1 MPPRYPW
8 GEGSFSEEMF
18 QGQRMAYEVRSDTL
32 RDNAS
37 KLSDERRTLS
47 VPITHLSHC
56 THNEQARQIEGN
68 DEYLCFKS
76 YMKTP
81 RKNTHEYNIETR
93 TTKELFGKRS
103 VLPGNLSWWGI
114 STFEWYEGDDPRGI
128 ETKQIVKKL
137 AQIDT
142 DTDENI
148 YVPPYLQS
156 CVLKK
161 RACANSVY
169 GGNSFPYPIRNLI
182 ESYRQSRSENAKIYF
197 KKAGTLRY
205 RHEICYVILVCTE
218 EDLQNEDISSMPG
231 AGEPDIN
238 MGRRMKYFNLSDE
251 SIAPDGKLK
260 KKKITP
266 EFISEYPIRAIY
278 TGPPGQRVKR
288 FYSWDTLNFA
298 FYFPEPQLRVK
309 KDDIIP
315 APTKHD
321 KESCHLGKENCP
333 DKPRYQ

>member
-18 QGQRMAYEVRSDTL
+18 RNQDMAYEVRSDTL
-32 RDNAS
+32 RRNAS

-56 THNEQARQIEGN
+56 THNEQVRQIEDN
-68 DEYLCFKS
+68 DEYRCFKS
-76 YMKTP
+76 CLKTP
-81 RKNTHEYNIETR
+81 RENSHEYNIESR
-93 TTKELFGKRS
+93 TTKKLFGKQS
-103 VLPGNLSWWGI
+103 VLPGYLSWWGI
-114 STFEWYEGDDPRGI
+114 STIEWYEGDDPRGI
-128 ETKQIVKKL
+128 ETKKIVKTLQAKKYGG
-137 AQIDT
+137 AKETIF
-142 DTDENI
+142 
-148 YVPPYLQS
+148 VPPYLQS
-156 CVLKK
+156 CIQEGE
-161 RACANSVY
+161 ACANSVY
-169 GGNSFPYPIRNLI
+169 GGNSFSCPIRKLI

-238 MGRRMKYFNLSDE
+238 VGRRMKYFNLSDE
-251 SIAPDGKLK
+251 SIDPDGKLK
-260 KKKITP
+260 KTDIKP

-278 TGPPGQRVKR
+278 TGPPVKRVGR

-298 FYFPEPQLRVK
+298 FYYPEPHLRVK
-309 KDDIIP
+309 KDDIIR
-315 APTKHD
+315 APTLHD
-321 KESCHLGKENCP
+321 EQSCHLGNCP
-333 DKPRYQ
+333 DVIRR